1 MVISPNTPGL
11 TTTPS
16 EDTGSI
22 GDTLTDSATLSGSTT
37 GAGDTID
44 FDLFAPGND
53 CSDLATAVYSSTGV
67 PTNGDG
73 TYLSSAG
80 TEPG

>member
-1 MVISPNTPGL
+1 MTP
-11 TTTPS
+11 
-16 EDTGSI
+16 
-22 GDTLTDSATLSGSTT
+22 
-37 GAGDTID
+37 ID
-44 FDLFAPGND
+44 FYLFAPGDD

-80 TEPG
+80 TESG